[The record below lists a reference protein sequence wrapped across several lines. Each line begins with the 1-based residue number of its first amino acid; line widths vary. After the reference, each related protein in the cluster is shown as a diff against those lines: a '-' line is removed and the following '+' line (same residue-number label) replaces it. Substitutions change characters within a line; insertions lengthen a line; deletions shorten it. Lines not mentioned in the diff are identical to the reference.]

1 METEKEHLAWAKQRA
16 LELLGKGERRQAFIS
31 LLSDLRKHEGTKDH
45 PMLTLGPQLFD
56 GGHLDSMIEMRKF
69 IEGF

>member
-1 METEKEHLAWAKQRA
+1 MTEKEHLAWAKKRA
-16 LELLGKGERRQAFIS
+16 LDLLDKGDRRQAFMS
-31 LLSDLRKHEGTKDH
+31 MLSDLRKNDGTKDH

-56 GGHLDSMIEMRKF
+56 GGHLDSLIEMRKF

>member
-1 METEKEHLAWAKQRA
+1 MSTEKEHLAWAKDRA
-16 LELLGKGERRQAFIS
+16 LELLSEGDGRKAFVS
-31 LLSDLRKHEGTKDH
+31 LLSDLRKHEGTKNH

-56 GGHLDSMIEMRKF
+56 GGHLDSPIQMRKF

>member
-1 METEKEHLAWAKQRA
+1 METEKEHLAWVKQRA
-16 LELLGKGERRQAFIS
+16 LELLGQGDARKAFIS
-31 LLSDLRKHEGTKDH
+31 LLSDLRKHPATKDH

-56 GGHLDSMIEMRKF
+56 GGHLDSPIEMRKF

>member
-16 LELLGKGERRQAFIS
+16 LELLDQGDRRKAFLS
-31 LLSDLRKHEGTKDH
+31 LLSDLRKHDGTKDH

-56 GGHLDSMIEMRKF
+56 GGHLDSSIEMRKF

>member
-1 METEKEHLAWAKQRA
+1 METEKEHLAWAKKRA
-16 LELLGKGERRQAFIS
+16 LELMDQGDPRKAFLS
-31 LLSDLRKHEGTKDH
+31 LLSDLRKHEHTKTH

-56 GGHLDSMIEMRKF
+56 GGHLDSPVEMRKF